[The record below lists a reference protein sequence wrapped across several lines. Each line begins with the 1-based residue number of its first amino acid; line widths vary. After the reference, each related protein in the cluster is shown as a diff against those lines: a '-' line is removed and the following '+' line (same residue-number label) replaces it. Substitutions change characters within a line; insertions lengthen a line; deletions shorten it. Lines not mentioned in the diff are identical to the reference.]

1 MQTVDERGKFFTEKI
16 RKQSVEVLVT
26 TVHGQV
32 RGHVYVLA
40 GQRVKDLLNNGNE
53 QFMALTEV
61 SYIAQDGTH
70 IDDVAFM
77 ALNKSH
83 VISVIPINEPPTSSE
98 Y

>member
-53 QFMALTEV
+53 EFMALTNV
-61 SYIAQDGTH
+61 SYTAHDGTH
-70 IDDVAFM
+70 IQEVGFM
-77 ALNKSH
+77 ALNKRH
-83 VISVIPINEPPTSSE
+83 VISVIPINEPPAASE